1 MLSMINRWRMRRKV
15 RKISKKLTKVTN
27 DILSVKGMLKT
38 ERLSAT
44 NKSLNWSDYVAMRD
58 THINTLITDILRKEN
73 K

>member
-1 MLSMINRWRMRRKV
+1 MINRWRMRRKV

-38 ERLSAT
+38 ERLSKT

-58 THINTLITDILRKEN
+58 THINTLITDILRKES

>member
-1 MLSMINRWRMRRKV
+1 MRRKV

-38 ERLSAT
+38 ERLSET

-58 THINTLITDILRKEN
+58 THINTLITDILRKES

>member
-1 MLSMINRWRMRRKV
+1 MLNTINRWRMRRKV
-15 RKISKKLTKVTN
+15 KKISKKLTKVTN

-38 ERLSAT
+38 ERLSET

-58 THINTLITDILRKEN
+58 THINTLITDILRKES

>member
-38 ERLSAT
+38 ERLSKT

-58 THINTLITDILRKEN
+58 THINTLITDILRKES

>member
-38 ERLSAT
+38 ERLFAT
-44 NKSLNWSDYVAMRD
+44 NKSLSWSDYVAMRN
-58 THINTLITDILRKEN
+58 THINTLITDILRKES

>member
-38 ERLSAT
+38 ERLSTT

-58 THINTLITDILRKEN
+58 THINTLITDILRKES